1 MATAP
6 ASSSTPTSTP
16 TEREHHHL
24 VKLRW
29 LLAGTLGLAALTIAA
44 TLNDREPNRT
54 EYCVADVEGTR
65 TQVDLEQA
73 RWASLMAAMAQNR
86 GLPPRAT
93 TIAIATAYQESRIH
107 NIDYGDR
114 DSVGLFQQRPS
125 QGWGSV
131 EQILQ
136 PAYSIG
142 KFYDGLVEVADYTT
156 LEITV
161 AAQAVQRS
169 AFPRAY
175 AQHEPASRSLASSL
189 RGYSPA
195 AFTCQ
200 LDESGRGSASA
211 VLEDVNAAFG
221 DLGGAVAGDD
231 VVTRFA
237 GPPEDTR
244 IRGWALAHY
253 AVANASHLGITSV
266 SFDGR
271 RWSVAGS
278 PDGWTSSPDAAADTV
293 VIRTR

>member
-1 MATAP
+1 M
-6 ASSSTPTSTP
+6 
-16 TEREHHHL
+16 
-24 VKLRW
+24 KLRW
-29 LLAGTLGLAALTIAA
+29 LLAGALGLTVVTVAA
-44 TLNDREPNRT
+44 TLHDREPSRA

-65 TQVDLEQA
+65 AQIDLEQA
-73 RWASLMAAMAQNR
+73 RWTSLMAAMAQNR

-114 DSVGLFQQRPS
+114 DSIGLFQQRPS
-125 QGWGSV
+125 QGWGTV
-131 EQILQ
+131 EEILQ
-136 PAYSIG
+136 PPYSIG
-142 KFYDGLVEVADYTT
+142 KFYDGLVEIPDYTT

-200 LDESGRGSASA
+200 LNESGVGSATA
-211 VLEDVNAAFG
+211 VLADVNAAFG
-221 DLGGAVAGDD
+221 DLGGAVTGDE
-231 VVTRFA
+231 VVTRFT

-253 AVANASHLGITSV
+253 AVANASNLGITSV

-271 RWSVAGS
+271 RWSVADS
-278 PDGWTSSPDAAADTV
+278 PEGWTSSPDAAADTV

>member
-1 MATAP
+1 M
-6 ASSSTPTSTP
+6 
-16 TEREHHHL
+16 
-24 VKLRW
+24 KLRW
-29 LLAGTLGLAALTIAA
+29 LLAGALGVGAITIAA
-44 TLNDREPNRT
+44 TLNDREPNRA

-65 TQVDLEQA
+65 TQIDLEQA
-73 RWASLMAAMAQNR
+73 RWTSLMAAMAQNR

-131 EQILQ
+131 EEILQ
-136 PAYSIG
+136 PPYAIG
-142 KFYDGLVEVADYTT
+142 KFYDGLVKVPDYTT
-156 LEITV
+156 LEITA

-169 AFPRAY
+169 AFPQAY

-200 LDESGRGSASA
+200 LNESGRGSAQA
-211 VLEDVNAAFG
+211 VLDDVNAAFG
-221 DLGGAVAGDD
+221 SLGGVVEGDD
-231 VVTRFA
+231 VVTRFT
-237 GPPEDTR
+237 GPAEDTE
-244 IRGWALAHY
+244 IRGWSLAQY
-253 AVANASHLGITSV
+253 AVANAAHLGITSV

-271 RWSVAGS
+271 RWSVADS
-278 PDGWTSSPDAAADTV
+278 PEGWTSSPDAASDTV